1 LVALGAVAQAAEQVE
16 FAPIPAWVEA
26 VAAPAPSARA
36 ATPGGEEYLLVDRQW
51 RLGEQTQQFF
61 HYVTAITS
69 TEGLEQGSQLALD
82 FDPSYETLTV
92 HQVGVWRDGRWL
104 DRLEP
109 EELRLFQR
117 EPDLGRFLY
126 SGRKTAY
133 FILPDIR
140 VGDVLDYSFSLSGY
154 NPVMNGLFSER
165 VSLQWSEPV
174 ARQQLRIL
182 LGTGRQLNSAFT
194 PTDARWQVQ
203 DQAGWQEWRWQQT
216 PVPAVEEED
225 QLPGGYTP
233 YAEVALS
240 EFASWQAV
248 VAWALPLYEQA
259 AAPGPEIQEL
269 SARLGDGLQSE
280 EEKVMAALRFVQHE
294 IRYLGMED
302 GIGSHRPRR
311 AADTL
316 YHRPRRA
323 ADTLYRRYGDCKDK
337 AVLLLAL
344 LRAQGLDAKAALV
357 SLDEGATLPAQLPSP
372 YAFDHVIVLLQL
384 AGQRYWLDGTDLN
397 QGRAL
402 ASLAMPYYRHALV
415 LSGEQSGLT
424 SMDGEYRLPQV
435 SLQQVSRFAQDTTA
449 LTIDTR
455 YSGALAESQRGK
467 WQRTTPQKLARRF
480 ADYYRRQFP
489 GLSSLALPQLQD
501 DDRLNQL
508 RVQEHYE
515 VPEGFARVKQDGLE
529 IYGDLL
535 DEYLERVSPER
546 RQPLALGAP
555 RKVTQVLEY
564 HFPEPWTIN
573 PYQAE
578 QGNALFHFSVRVT
591 QPSPRSLQVRYE
603 YENFSDRVP
612 VAQLADYRQKV
623 QAAREELSLTLG
635 PPSRAAK
642 ETLGKAGP
650 DGGVVGGFVDGA
662 QRIIN
667 AAFH

>member
-1 LVALGAVAQAAEQVE
+1 MLRMLRYGLCCLLGLGCHAQAAEQVQ
-16 FAPIPAWVEA
+16 FAPTPAWVEA
-26 VAAPAPSARA
+26 VSAPAPKDQAQA
-36 ATPGGEEYLLVDRQW
+36 PGGEEYLLVDRQW
-51 RLGEQTQQFF
+51 QLGEQTQQFF

-82 FDPSYETLTV
+82 FDPSYETLTI
-92 HQVGVWRDGRWL
+92 HQVGVWRQGRWL

-133 FILPDIR
+133 LILPDIR

-154 NPVMNGLFSER
+154 NPVMGGLFSDR

-174 ARQQLRIL
+174 AQQQLRIL
-182 LGTGRQLNSAFT
+182 LGDGRQLNSAFT
-194 PTDARWQVQ
+194 PTGAHWQVQ
-203 DQAGWQEWRWQQT
+203 ARPGWQEWRWQQT
-216 PVPAVEEED
+216 RVPAVEEED

-259 AAPGPEIQEL
+259 AAPSPEIQAL
-269 SARLGDGLQSE
+269 SARLGEGLQSE
-280 EEKVMAALRFVQHE
+280 DEKVMAALHFVQHE

-302 GIGSHRPRR
+302 GIGS
-311 AADTL
+311 
-316 YHRPRRA
+316 HRPRRA

-372 YAFDHVIVLLQL
+372 YAFDHVIVTLQL

-397 QGRAL
+397 QGRSL
-402 ASLAMPYYRHALV
+402 ASLGVPYYRHALV
-415 LSGEQSGLT
+415 LSPQTRALT
-424 SMDGEYRLPQV
+424 SMDGEYRLPQLE
-435 SLQQVSRFAQDTTA
+435 LQQVSRLTADKTA
-449 LTIDTR
+449 LDIDTH

-480 ADYYRRQFP
+480 GDYYRRQFP
-489 GLSSLALPQLQD
+489 GLKSLGLPQLQD
-501 DDRLNQL
+501 DLSLNRLQ
-508 RVQEHYE
+508 VQEHYE
-515 VPEGFARVKQDGLE
+515 LPDGFAQVKQQGLE

-535 DEYLERVSPER
+535 EDYLTRVSPER
-546 RQPLALGAP
+546 RQPLDLGAP

-573 PYQAE
+573 PYHAE
-578 QGNALFHFSVRVT
+578 QGNELFHFSVRVT
-591 QPSPRSLQVRYE
+591 QPNARLLRVRYE
-603 YENFSDRVP
+603 YENFTDRVP
-612 VAQLADYRQKV
+612 AEKLADYRQKV
-623 QAAREELSLTLG
+623 LSAREELSLTLG
-635 PPSRAAK
+635 PPTQAAK
-642 ETLGKAGP
+642 ENLVKGGP
-650 DGGVVGGFVDGA
+650 DGGVIGGFLDGA
-662 QRIIN
+662 QRVID